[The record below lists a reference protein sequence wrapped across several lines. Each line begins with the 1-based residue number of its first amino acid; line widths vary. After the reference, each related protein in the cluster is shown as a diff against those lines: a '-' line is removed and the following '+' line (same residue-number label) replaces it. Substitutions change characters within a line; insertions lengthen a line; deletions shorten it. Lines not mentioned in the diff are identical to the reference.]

1 MAIRRLLLLVLSLCL
16 ILGSSVAWSAP
27 TFKDKQEAQK
37 LVNTGIKHDKSEAW
51 QEAREAFE
59 AAIALND
66 TPKARYYLAK
76 ALVNLGLLMEAREH
90 AQLTADNNRAG
101 WWDRKHA
108 KELLKNIEERMP
120 HLTVNVPADFS
131 GVVRLGDTTL
141 SSSDY
146 GQRRERNPGSV
157 SIRAESEGFL
167 PFEKTV
173 VLGNGTDE
181 VVAIELEAEPQE
193 ATATEET
200 VEVSTSDG
208 STRKTLG
215 YVSLVVGGVG
225 LVAGT
230 AFGLMARS
238 TRDDLRSSCANDVC
252 SESDRDA
259 YDKGKMQA
267 NLSTAG
273 FVVGG
278 VGIGLGAVLLL
289 TGGSDQEAAASTEA
303 ATIRPYVGPTGAGLY
318 GSF

>member
-1 MAIRRLLLLVLSLCL
+1 MAIRRLLLVLLSVCLV
-16 ILGSSVAWSAP
+16 LGSSVAWSAP

-37 LVNTGIKHDKSEAW
+37 LVNTGIKHDKAESW

-66 TPKARYYLAK
+66 TPKARFYLAK
-76 ALVNLGLLMEAREH
+76 ALVNLGLLIEAREH

-108 KELLKNIEERMP
+108 KELLKKIEERMP
-120 HLTVNVPADFS
+120 HMTVNLPPDFS

-146 GQRRERNPGSV
+146 GQRREHNPGSLR
-157 SIRAESEGFL
+157 IQAESEGFL
-167 PFEKTV
+167 PFDKTV
-173 VLGNGTDE
+173 VLGDGADE
-181 VVAIELEAEPQE
+181 VVTIELEAEPQE
-193 ATATEET
+193 ETETQEA
-200 VEVSTSDG
+200 VELSTSDG

-252 SESDRDA
+252 SESERDT

-278 VGIGLGAVLLL
+278 VGLGVGAVLLL
-289 TGGSDQEAAASTEA
+289 TASPDKETAASTEA

>member
-1 MAIRRLLLLVLSLCL
+1 MAIRRLLLVLLSVCLV
-16 ILGSSVAWSAP
+16 IGSSVAWSAP
-27 TFKDKQEAQK
+27 TFKEKQEAQK
-37 LVNTGIKHDKSEAW
+37 LVNTGIKHDKAESW

-66 TPKARYYLAK
+66 TPKARFYLAK
-76 ALVNLGLLMEAREH
+76 ALVNLGLLIEAREH
-90 AQLTADNNRAG
+90 AQLTADNKRAG

-108 KELLKNIEERMP
+108 KELLKKIEERMP
-120 HLTVNVPADFS
+120 HMTVNVPADFA
-131 GVVRLGDTTL
+131 GVVRLGDATL
-141 SSSDY
+141 SSSDF
-146 GQRRERNPGSV
+146 GQRMEHNPGSV
-157 SIRAESEGFL
+157 SIQAESEGFL

-173 VLGNGTDE
+173 VLGDGADE
-181 VVAIELEAEPQE
+181 VVTIELEVEPE
-193 ATATEET
+193 EDTGTTEE

-230 AFGLMARS
+230 AFGLAARS

-252 SESDRDA
+252 TESERDA

-278 VGIGLGAVLLL
+278 VGLGLGAVLLL
-289 TGGSDQEAAASTEA
+289 TGSQDKETAASTEA
-303 ATIRPYVGPTGAGLY
+303 AAIRPYVGPTGAGLY

>member
-1 MAIRRLLLLVLSLCL
+1 MAIRRLLLVLLSACLV
-16 ILGSSVAWSAP
+16 LGSSVAWSAP
-27 TFKDKQEAQK
+27 TFKEKQEAQK
-37 LVNTGIKHDKSEAW
+37 LVNTGIKHDKAASW

-66 TPKARYYLAK
+66 TPKARFYLAK
-76 ALVNLGLLMEAREH
+76 ALVNLGLLIEAREH
-90 AQLTADNNRAG
+90 AQLTADNKRAG

-108 KELLKNIEERMP
+108 KELLKTIEERMP
-120 HLTVNVPADFS
+120 HMTINVPADFS

-141 SSSDY
+141 SSSDF
-146 GQRRERNPGSV
+146 GQRKEHNPGSV
-157 SIRAESEGFL
+157 SIQAESEGFL

-173 VLGNGTDE
+173 VLGDGADE
-181 VVAIELEAEPQE
+181 VVAIELEAEP
-193 ATATEET
+193 EEDT
-200 VEVSTSDG
+200 VTNEPVEVSTSDG

-230 AFGLMARS
+230 AFGLSARS
-238 TRDDLRSSCANDVC
+238 TRDDLRSSCENDVC
-252 SESDRDA
+252 TESERDA

-278 VGIGLGAVLLL
+278 VGLGLGAVLLL
-289 TGGSDQEAAASTEA
+289 TGSQDKETAASTEA